1 MSKELDLL
9 QSALEQA
16 SVKSMLAKQS
26 LEVGILSES
35 EKRVAE
41 ANITIEDAK
50 IIEIRQQIS
59 DLEEAEASAKDA
71 KCWAKDKKLVEQA
84 INKFNMGYLI
94 GENKIVYCS
103 DFGITQSN
111 AQFIFIDS
119 TAKKP
124 VRIFE
129 KLCDAKLRGAEEN
142 RIADLFAAMGKSYE
156 TTTTSFNKEKWDSN
170 RVYNYAEVIMRF
182 WIKPDVI
189 NHESYN
195 KDFDILM
202 HCVGGGKKE
211 NIDHLEQ
218 WLGFKYCHPEAV
230 ANTPNLDIGGNPGGN
245 GKGLY
250 ATLAKTIFTQ
260 TCVVTA
266 AAKEISAGFNANWAN
281 AVIIHYDEPE
291 ENELPNSKIKNA
303 TGSDQQRIEKKG
315 IDAYM
320 ADRNYSIL
328 FTSNNENGVA
338 RLTGTRTGE
347 DRRYSVLITNI
358 VLTDYL
364 METEGLTF
372 DDAKERTN
380 QIAQLVKDDKEVAKW
395 LGHVMM
401 KHNCY
406 SMIVIPP
413 LHGIDY
419 ANRFEDQ
426 KNILQR
432 AFDSIYPVFMSQ
444 GMIPDE
450 LLLDLVH
457 VLTDNT
463 KYKIITVRRQF
474 ENYLKNKKH
483 VTRHVDKVRVDY
495 TWGGGSNE
503 PSVRM
508 RTQKSIIALG
518 NDTSVAVPEVFALD
532 LISSKN
538 LVRGIML
545 DGKNCTLTV

>member
-9 QSALEQA
+9 NNSLEQA
-16 SVKSMLAKQS
+16 TVKLMLAKQS
-26 LEVGILSES
+26 LVSGVLSES
-35 EKRVAE
+35 EKVLANANVTVHE
-41 ANITIEDAK
+41 AK
-50 IIEIRQQIS
+50 VIEIKQQIA
-59 DLEEAEASAKDA
+59 DLEEAESSAKDA
-71 KCWAKDKKLVEQA
+71 KCWAKDKKLIEQA
-84 INKFNMGYLI
+84 INEYNMGYLI
-94 GENKIVYCS
+94 ADNKIVYCS

-111 AQFIFIDS
+111 AQFIFIES

-129 KLCDAKLRGAEEN
+129 KLCSAKLKGAEEN

-156 TTTTSFNKEKWDSN
+156 TTTTSFNKEKWDSS

-182 WIKPDVI
+182 WIQPDVVKY
-189 NHESYN
+189 EEYN

-211 NIDHLEQ
+211 NIEHLEQ

-291 ENELPNSKIKNA
+291 EDELPNSKIKNA

-364 METEGLTF
+364 METENLSF
-372 DDAKERTN
+372 EDAKERTN

-406 SMIVIPP
+406 SMTVLPP

-426 KNILQR
+426 KSILHR
-432 AFDSIYPVFMSQ
+432 AFDAIYPVFMSQ

-450 LLLDLVH
+450 LLLEIVH
-457 VLTDNT
+457 VLTDNS
-463 KYKIITVRRQF
+463 KYKVVTVRRQF

-483 VTRHVDKVRVDY
+483 VTRHVDRVRVDY

-503 PSVRM
+503 PQAKLRSQRSV
-508 RTQKSIIALG
+508 IALG
-518 NDTSVAVPEVFALD
+518 TDASDPVPESFALD

-538 LVRGIML
+538 LVRGLAL
-545 DGKNCTLTV
+545 DAKNCILTV